1 MLCFPQINL
10 VFQTQLLSQLFSCA
24 FLSSN
29 HLVFFFEPNYFPNPT
44 FFIFLLS
51 SKSTCFQTQLF
62 SQPFFLSAFCSSES
76 QCYIHTKNICYVCIC
91 MHIHSKYDI
100 WLILQ
105 AWTRKTYVKYPAGG
119 ASCWRTSSR
128 TWRETILAY
137 TCKLP
142 WNLVQGAKTCPQQS
156 PKLFPE
162 PLGNLPGTCVPLPL
176 EPAHNSF
183 RPFVE
188 MYTCKIIGLLHMEI
202 WRKRN
207 KKLTAGLNTALFLCH
222 RACGLEHRWL
232 GHNFQS
238 AVLMQGSF
246 PSLR

>member
-105 AWTRKTYVKYPAGG
+105 AWTRKAYVKYPAGG

-142 WNLVQGAKTCPQQS
+142 WNLVQGAKTCFIQAFCGNVYVQKLSDCFTWKYGGKETKSSQQGWIQHS
-156 PKLFPE
+156 SSVTEL
-162 PLGNLPGTCVPLPL
+162 
-176 EPAHNSF
+176 AA
-183 RPFVE
+183 
-188 MYTCKIIGLLHMEI
+188 
-202 WRKRN
+202 W
-207 KKLTAGLNTALFLCH
+207 NTDD
-222 RACGLEHRWL
+222 
-232 GHNFQS
+232 
-238 AVLMQGSF
+238 
-246 PSLR
+246 